1 MRSIDVQINP
11 AIDVSDLSLGYQQ
24 RPGKTFAA
32 VEGVNLT
39 INNGSRLALL
49 GESGSGKS
57 TLAKF
62 LTAESHRHP
71 NKAERVKRVSGEAT
85 VLGVPLSKLSRSAQ
99 RALTAHIGFLPQD
112 AGAKLTPDLNV
123 GDLVFQP
130 IEERDRKFDRSAL
143 GEYVAQMF
151 DVLALPLSFLQ
162 KYPYE
167 LSKGQRQRVAV
178 CQSLIHQ
185 PKLYI
190 ADEPTLGVDANNRPK
205 IIELLEWYRNAHHP
219 TMLLIS
225 HDINLLEAI
234 INDVLI
240 LQNGSAVGQGSI
252 DTIFRH
258 AEHDYVV
265 QLADAL
271 RANAYD
277 DIATE

>member
-1 MRSIDVQINP
+1 MRDIDIH
-11 AIDVSDLSLGYQQ
+11 IDPVIQVSDLSLGYHQ
-24 RPGKTFAA
+24 RAGKTFAA

-39 INNGSRLALL
+39 ISNGSSLALL

-57 TLAKF
+57 TLARF
-62 LTAESHRHP
+62 LAGEGHRHP
-71 NKAERVKRVSGEAT
+71 NKAERVKRVSGEAHVFGT
-85 VLGVPLSKLSRSAQ
+85 KLSKISRSSY
-99 RALTAHIGFLPQD
+99 RTLSAHIGFLPQD

-130 IEERDRKFDRSAL
+130 IEERDRTFDRAAL
-143 GEYVAQMF
+143 GAYVAQMF

-185 PKLYI
+185 PQMYV
-190 ADEPTLGVDANNRPK
+190 ADEPTLGVDALNRPK
-205 IIELLEWYRNAHHP
+205 IIELLDWYRGEHHP
-219 TMLLIS
+219 TMLLVS
-225 HDINLLEAI
+225 HDIKLLEAL

-240 LQNGSAVGQGSI
+240 LQSGSAVGQGSI

-258 AEHDYVV
+258 AEHEYVIK
-265 QLADAL
+265 LAHAL